1 MILETIELPP
11 EARGI
16 IGLRFPRTDGDGPST
31 AGAAAVGAAAVGAA
45 AVGAAGEALALLST
59 ASEGDMKYG
68 DPACAP
74 NRARALSAAGADP
87 GRALGL
93 ALAHSRN
100 VLFPAD
106 AEEHAALAAAA
117 AGSGGGA
124 DGIVLRGSALVATVT
139 VADCMPI
146 WVLDRDSGAFGVLH
160 SGWKGTGILAA
171 AVAGIARRFGSAA
184 SSISAI
190 LGPAIG
196 SCCYEVPAERARA
209 FAREFGDEA
218 AFSEGGAWKIDLRA
232 ANLGLA
238 RSLGLGALLS
248 VDACT
253 SCDERL
259 GSCRRQG
266 PASFTRMLAACGRF
280 PLVHPLG
287 G

>member
-11 EARGI
+11 EAPLI
-16 IGLRFPRTDGDGPST
+16 IGLRFPGAGGDGPAS
-31 AGAAAVGAAAVGAA
+31 AL
-45 AVGAAGEALALLST
+45 AAGEALALLST

-68 DPACAP
+68 DPAREP
-74 NRARALSAAGADP
+74 NRARVLSAAGAAP

-93 ALAHSRN
+93 VLAHSRN
-100 VLFPAD
+100 VLFPSG
-106 AEEHAALAAAA
+106 AEEGAALAAAA
-117 AGSGGGA
+117 AASGAGGA
-124 DGIVLRGSALVATVT
+124 DGIVLRESGLVATVT

-146 WVLDRDSGAFGVLH
+146 WVLDRASGAFGVLH

-171 AVAGIARRFGSAA
+171 AVQGISRRFGSAA

-196 SCCYEVPAERARA
+196 SCCYGVPAERARA

-232 ANLGLA
+232 ANIGLA

-259 GSCRRQG
+259 GSYRRQG

-280 PLVHPLG
+280 PLVHPLNG
-287 G
+287 